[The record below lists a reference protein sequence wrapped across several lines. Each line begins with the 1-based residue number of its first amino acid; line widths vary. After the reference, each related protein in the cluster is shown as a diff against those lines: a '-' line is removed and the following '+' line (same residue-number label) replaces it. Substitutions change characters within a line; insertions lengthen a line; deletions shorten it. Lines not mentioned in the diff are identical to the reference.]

1 MELPLHDRDRDGVEL
16 REVDDSQDG
25 VDGRSEPAVANCR
38 SVDANIFRRSLF
50 PFLSWSCRIC
60 VIKRNKVVGLFWLMA
75 G

>member
-1 MELPLHDRDRDGVEL
+1 
-16 REVDDSQDG
+16 
-25 VDGRSEPAVANCR
+25 
-38 SVDANIFRRSLF
+38 LF